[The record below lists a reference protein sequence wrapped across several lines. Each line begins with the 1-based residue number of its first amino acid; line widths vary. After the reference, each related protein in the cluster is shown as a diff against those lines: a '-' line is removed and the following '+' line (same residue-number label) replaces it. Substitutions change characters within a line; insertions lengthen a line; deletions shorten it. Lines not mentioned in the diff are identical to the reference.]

1 MGGVFQKLRRVLAL
15 RLVARQG
22 VLSTVPLDVLFGL
35 EIVKNDV
42 VRCRQV
48 LNFVDEVN
56 L

>member
-22 VLSTVPLDVLFGL
+22 VPLDVLFGL

-48 LNFVDEVN
+48 LKFVDEVN